1 MGPSSP
7 VWFGLVFISYYP
19 EVKTIRCNFQTKFI
33 TTHKNVCRCASFSPD
48 GKYVATGSADT
59 SIKVLDVQRM
69 LQFSGHGKDLNADES
84 AAAGASGI
92 RPVTKTFYDHTQSI
106 NDLAFHPFLPILAS
120 ASRDNSIKLFD
131 YGGSQKKAHQ
141 VLQDTHN
148 VRSIVFHPSG
158 ECTLF
163 HPIQIRLY

>member
-1 MGPSSP
+1 
-7 VWFGLVFISYYP
+7 
-19 EVKTIRCNFQTKFI
+19 
-33 TTHKNVCRCASFSPD
+33 
-48 GKYVATGSADT
+48 
-59 SIKVLDVQRM
+59 M
-69 LQFSGHGKDLNADES
+69 LQFSGHGKELNLDDN
-84 AAAGASGI
+84 AGGGGAGG

-106 NDLAFHPFLPILAS
+106 NDLAFHPFLNILAS

-158 ECTLF
+158 DCTSPYYFISVTPQLQMQHMALGTHF
-163 HPIQIRLY
+163 LVPLRVCETLSHLENTDDI